1 MFESL
6 DEQYQEQALDEVA
19 KNFANNIFS
28 KWFKEVREQGV
39 AHKDPRFTGKFYEL
53 FGV

>member
-19 KNFANNIFS
+19 KSFDNNIFS
-28 KWFKEVREQGV
+28 KWFKEAREQEV
-39 AHKDPRFTGKFYEL
+39 AHKDPKFIGKFYGL
-53 FGV
+53 FGI